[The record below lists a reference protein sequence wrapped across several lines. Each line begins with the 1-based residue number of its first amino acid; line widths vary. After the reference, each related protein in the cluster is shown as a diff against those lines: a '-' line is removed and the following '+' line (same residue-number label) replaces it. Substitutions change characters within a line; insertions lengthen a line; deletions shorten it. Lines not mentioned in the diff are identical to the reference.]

1 MKLSVL
7 LAAIF
12 LKVAVSRRLTEAEI
26 ETNEIDPDP
35 AVNMGFGQP
44 TEWVKI
50 GQPPFRFIT
59 VALGS
64 RVELEC
70 EAMGSPIPV
79 MQWLKGNQPL
89 TEVKTHTK
97 NYFSNLKFVF
107 LCV

>member
-35 AVNMGFGQP
+35 SVNMGFGQ
-44 TEWVKI
+44 TNEWVKI
-50 GQPPFRFIT
+50 GQPPFRYIT
-59 VALGS
+59 VSLGS

-89 TEVKTHTK
+89 TEVLFIPSRFYLGFFK
-97 NYFSNLKFVF
+97 
-107 LCV
+107 